1 MAGVG
6 AAPTL
11 DQVMARLDQMTVLL
25 AAMSGRDAGDD
36 DTIMA
41 AVLAGMPQE
50 RLAAAFQSAG
60 VTAEAFAALVPS
72 EMTRQVADELARRNV
87 S

>member
-1 MAGVG
+1 MTARVE

-25 AAMSGRDAGDD
+25 AAMSGRDVGDD
-36 DTIMA
+36 NALVD
-41 AVLAGMPQE
+41 AVLATVPQD
-50 RLAAAFQSAG
+50 RL
-60 VTAEAFAALVPS
+60 TAEV
-72 EMTRQVADELARRNV
+72 TRRTA